1 MRILMLF
8 KMDNEDIFDKLRLLA
23 DKVELFEKRL
33 EEVQRNCYDY
43 MCALVEVKAKLEC
56 LESSSVESARS
67 SG

>member
-1 MRILMLF
+1 MLF

-56 LESSSVESARS
+56 HESSSVDSARS